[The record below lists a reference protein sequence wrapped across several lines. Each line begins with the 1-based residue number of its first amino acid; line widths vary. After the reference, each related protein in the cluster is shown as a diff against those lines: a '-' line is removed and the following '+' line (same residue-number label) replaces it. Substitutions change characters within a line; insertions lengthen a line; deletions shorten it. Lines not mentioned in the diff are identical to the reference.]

1 MPGCHP
7 PGIRVG
13 SCGESASSF
22 GGAASATF
30 CGAAAITAAAGR
42 SRSASDERGVGAMCG
57 IGAGE
62 VLGEAA
68 EASPL
73 VRHWLPTPL
82 ARLE

>member
-13 SCGESASSF
+13 SCGGSASTF
-22 GGAASATF
+22 G
-30 CGAAAITAAAGR
+30 GAAAITAAAGR
-42 SRSASDERGVGAMCG
+42 SRSASDERGVGAMWG
-57 IGAGE
+57 IGASE

-82 ARLE
+82 ARLA